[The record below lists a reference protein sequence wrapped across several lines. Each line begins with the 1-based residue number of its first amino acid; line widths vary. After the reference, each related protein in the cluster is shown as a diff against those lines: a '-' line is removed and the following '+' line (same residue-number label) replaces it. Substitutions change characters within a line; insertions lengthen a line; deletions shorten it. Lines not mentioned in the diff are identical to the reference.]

1 MPILAK
7 FNAHLAQFLSGRKA
21 ANLAGVL
28 FGSVVLA
35 LTATGAA
42 HAAAP
47 VPWQMDLQPPA
58 GSLAEMATD
67 LHNLLLVVITL
78 ISLFVLGLLIYVG
91 VRFRASRN
99 PNPSKTS
106 HHTVIEILWTVI
118 PVLILVGIAVPSFR
132 LLYYMDRTN
141 ETDMVIKVTG
151 NQWYW
156 NYTYPDEGISFDS
169 YMVDEAD
176 LKPGQP
182 RLLTVDNPMVV
193 PEGTRVKL
201 LITGNDV
208 MHSFF
213 VPSLA
218 VQIYA
223 FIGRTNEAWIDVPV
237 GGQTYYGQCNQ
248 ICGVNHAYMPIEV
261 KALPKA
267 EYAAWLVEAKKRI
280 CIERYRSCATRSYF
294 GFSQIIKRRGFNNE
308 CSSPR

>member
-7 FNAHLAQFLSGRKA
+7 FNALLAQFLSGRKA
-21 ANLAGVL
+21 AKLAGVL
-28 FGSVVLA
+28 CGGVALA
-35 LTATGAA
+35 LSATGAA
-42 HAAAP
+42 MAAAP

-78 ISLFVLGLLIYVG
+78 ISLFVLALLIYVG

-156 NYTYPDEGISFDS
+156 NYSYPDEGIAFDS

-193 PEGTRVKL
+193 PEGTRIKL

-218 VQIYA
+218 VQVYA

-267 EYAAWLVEAKKRI
+267 EYAAWLANAKK
-280 CIERYRSCATRSYF
+280 EFAS
-294 GFSQIIKRRGFNNE
+294 NE
-308 CSSPR
+308 VVPAQTEVTLASAK